1 MNDMPVI
8 PLVFNQSA
16 YLINEDVLDLNNK
29 VLFWET
35 SSEYYYPV
43 CFDKMSVKDYDE
55 YELACA
61 KYVYEN
67 FDEWKTRS
75 NSYFA
80 TNFTNISKESF
91 VYTNSNYYYLFKN
104 KYGTANYDWIPSKP

>member
-1 MNDMPVI
+1 
-8 PLVFNQSA
+8 
-16 YLINEDVLDLNNK
+16 
-29 VLFWET
+29 
-35 SSEYYYPV
+35 
-43 CFDKMSVKDYDE
+43 MSVKDYDE

-61 KYVYEN
+61 KYVYDN

-91 VYTNSNYYYLFKN
+91 VYTNSNYN
-104 KYGTANYDWIPSKP
+104 